1 MKREVAAIIN
11 EDIMNFSC
19 ENCDRGFRCRAGLNR
34 HLKRKTPCRRPM
46 FNCVDCD
53 KLFVSQQSLKKHKI
67 LYCKRDAGNKTPL
80 SDILAKLI
88 ERDMT
93 LNGRPVDEFL
103 DIITSDPV
111 IDGDVTN
118 HVVDNEKPMVEQV
131 IEPVA
136 PGYNGLGCDNSNVNG
151 SSSLPNSGS
160 TIPNYFNEIV
170 NSWISQLF
178 MLEGKF
184 LTNLSSHS
192 EAFQIIDRML
202 QDGLITPFDHS
213 ELYYTTGLFIRLH
226 KIHELGLVKRFHNEY
241 IEILITLFEMK
252 KLSREVFKLLLL
264 NV

>member
-1 MKREVAAIIN
+1 
-11 EDIMNFSC
+11 MNFSC
-19 ENCDRGFRCRAGLNR
+19 ENYDRGFRCKAGLHR
-34 HLKRKTPCRRPM
+34 HQKRKTPCRRAK
-46 FNCVDCD
+46 FLCADCN
-53 KLFVSQQSLKKHKI
+53 KYFVSQQSLKKHKV

-111 IDGDVTN
+111 NEGDVTN
-118 HVVDNEKPMVEQV
+118 RVVDNDKPMVEQV
-131 IEPVA
+131 TESTV
-136 PGYNGLGCDNSNVNG
+136 PGYNGLSCDNSNANG
-151 SSSLPNSGS
+151 NSSLPNSES
-160 TIPNYFNEIV
+160 TTIPNYFNEIV